1 MIKESKKIAVLMGGI
16 GEERPVSLNSGKSVC
31 EAIKQAGFDVVGA
44 DITPEDMSILDD
56 KSIDVYFL
64 ALHGKFGEDG
74 ELQQIMEDK
83 GLVYTGSGPKASAT
97 AFDKVASKRAFE
109 SASVKTAAMI
119 EINNATDFG
128 TLAGNLLAMGKKWV
142 VKPVRQ
148 GSSVGV
154 SIVDDAETAALK
166 AKECF
171 GQFGDC
177 MVEEFIPGRE
187 LTVGILCGRA
197 LPIIEIRAK
206 AKFYDYQAKYIDDST
221 EYLFDT
227 IAERG
232 TIAKISEAAVACFN
246 SMGCRDFSRVDFILK
261 DDGSAYALE
270 INTIP
275 GFTSHSLLPK
285 AAAKIGLSMSEL
297 CMRIIEAASKGI
309 R

>member
-109 SASVKTAAMI
+109 SAGVKTAAMI
-119 EINNATDFG
+119 EINIATDFG
-128 TLAGNLLAMGKKWV
+128 TLAGNLRAMGKKWV

-154 SIVDDAETAALK
+154 SIIDDAETAALK

-227 IAERG
+227 ITDRG

-246 SMGCRDFSRVDFILK
+246 SMRCRDFSRVDFILT
-261 DDGSAYALE
+261 DDGTAYALE

-275 GFTSHSLLPK
+275 GFTNHSLLPK

-297 CMRIIEAASKGI
+297 CMRIIEAASKGL